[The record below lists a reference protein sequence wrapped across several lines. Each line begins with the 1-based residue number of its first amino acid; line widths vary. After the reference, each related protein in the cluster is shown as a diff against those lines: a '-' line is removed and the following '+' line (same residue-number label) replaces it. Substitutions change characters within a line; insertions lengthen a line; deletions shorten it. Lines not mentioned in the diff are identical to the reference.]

1 MTSLMT
7 AAVVAAGSVLPGRC
21 QSETPAQMQLR
32 EHINKGNNLLNH
44 RQFQEAINEYEKAME
59 VEPGNQIARDNI
71 ALTHD
76 KWGFFLF
83 HQNNFKEARLQ
94 WEEALKVNPSHAN
107 ARRNL
112 QILEMHLKRL
122 GLNEDGKKKEVE
134 QENKASDNE
143 PESKSDDQ
151 SEKKSDAQA
160 GGKMQATMDT
170 PQAPPAVILSTG
182 GRSVSISKEGKVI
195 DDSSGAGPSHD
206 TTSNTT
212 DPAASGY
219 GIYRKAAPEPVR
231 PSVRSTYRPV
241 VRPSVSPSAR
251 PPVTRSVP
259 PPETTPEV
267 KSEESDKSDKSE
279 NADNGDNS
287 VEDTLSQLEEQVFGK
302 KRENLPILKRL
313 EQLEIDTMGKKK
325 SGNVKTRLKNLMK
338 TYGL

>member
-1 MTSLMT
+1 MKHFSLLLT
-7 AAVVAAGSVLPGRC
+7 ALTLTGTALIIGGSMLPGHC

-32 EHINKGNNLLNH
+32 EHINRGNNLLNH
-44 RQFQEAINEYEKAME
+44 RQFQEAIKEYEKAME

-76 KWGFFLF
+76 KWGYFLF
-83 HQNNFKEARLQ
+83 HRNNFKEARLQ

-122 GLNEDGKKKEVE
+122 GLDEDGKKNEDVAPKESE
-134 QENKASDNE
+134 EDSKASGDE
-143 PESKSDDQ
+143 PDKKSDD
-151 SEKKSDAQA
+151 KS

-182 GRSVSISKEGKVI
+182 GRSVSISGEGNVI
-195 DDSSGAGPSHD
+195 DDSSSVGPGND
-206 TTSNTT
+206 TIN
-212 DPAASGY
+212 DA
-219 GIYRKAAPEPVR
+219 RKAAPEPVKPPVR
-231 PSVRSTYRPV
+231 APYKPLVKPSLKP
-241 VRPSVSPSAR
+241 PLAPPAR
-251 PPVTRSVP
+251 PPVTRSENEENEENEQNV
-259 PPETTPEV
+259 ETEKT
-267 KSEESDKSDKSE
+267 EESEK
-279 NADNGDNS
+279 ADNGDDS

-325 SGNVKTRLKNLMK
+325 SGNVKTRLKNLTR

>member
-1 MTSLMT
+1 MTSLA
-7 AAVVAAGSVLPGRC
+7 AAVIVAGPVLPGCC

-44 RQFQEAINEYEKAME
+44 RQFQEAIKEYEKAME

-76 KWGFFLF
+76 KWGYFLF

-122 GLNEDGKKKEVE
+122 GLNEDGKKEDSKKKEAE
-134 QENKASDNE
+134 QESKASENE
-143 PESKSDDQ
+143 PESKSDD
-151 SEKKSDAQA
+151 K
-160 GGKMQATMDT
+160 GRMQATMDT

-195 DDSSGAGPSHD
+195 DDSVSDGQSHD
-206 TTSNTT
+206 TTSDT
-212 DPAASGY
+212 
-219 GIYRKAAPEPVR
+219 YRKAAPEPVR
-231 PSVRSTYRPV
+231 PSVRPTYRPV
-241 VRPSVSPSAR
+241 VRPSVSPSASTSASTSANTSAS
-251 PPVTRSVP
+251 PPPTRSAP

-267 KSEESDKSDKSE
+267 ESNKSEKSE
-279 NADNGDNS
+279 NTDNADNADSS
-287 VEDTLSQLEEQVFGK
+287 VEDTLSQLEEQILGK